1 MTSIWFVGMTTQVGI
16 FEAKTRLSELVDQV
30 ASGGEG
36 VVITKRGKPVAR
48 LTATASEASTI
59 EDALSL
65 LMAAR
70 EASMAGR
77 GTLRDLIDDGRSR

>member
-1 MTSIWFVGMTTQVGI
+1 MTTQVGV

-30 ASGGEG
+30 ASGREG

-59 EDALSL
+59 KDALSL
-65 LMAAR
+65 LLAAR
-70 EASMAGR
+70 GASMAGR
-77 GTLRDLIDDGRSR
+77 GTLRDLIDYGRSR